1 MPIYLYRN
9 LKTGETFEIE
19 QRMKDDAL
27 TVDPVSGDPV
37 KRLIQPVGIV
47 FKGSG
52 FYVNDSRGE
61 SSTATAAAEP
71 APAAAASEAAPAE
84 PAAAKAAPAAA
95 PAPAKPAVTQNAQGK

>member
-9 LKTGETFEIE
+9 LKTGKTFEIE
-19 QRMKDDAL
+19 QRMVDDAL
-27 TVDPVSGDPV
+27 TVDPVTGDPV

-61 SSTATAAAEP
+61 SSSTIPSTTGEGTAAA
-71 APAAAASEAAPAE
+71 
-84 PAAAKAAPAAA
+84 
-95 PAPAKPAVTQNAQGK
+95 